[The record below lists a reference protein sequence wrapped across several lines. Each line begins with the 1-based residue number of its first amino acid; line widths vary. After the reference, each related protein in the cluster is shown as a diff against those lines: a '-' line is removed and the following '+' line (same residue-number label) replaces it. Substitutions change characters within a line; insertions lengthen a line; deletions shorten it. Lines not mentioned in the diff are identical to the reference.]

1 MAAPLQLGMFVMPI
15 HDPEKPM
22 AQCFDEDI
30 DLALKCEELG
40 YTDFWV
46 GEHHTSTYE
55 NIVMPEIFL
64 AKVLGMTENMR
75 VGPAPVCLQYH
86 HPMQVANRLAFFDHL
101 SHGRLNLCFG
111 PGAVPTD
118 MEVHGVHPKDMG
130 ARVAESVDCIMNI
143 WQSDP
148 PYRFEGQ
155 FWDFKIEDHIDEE
168 MGIGALHKPLQQ
180 PHPPVY
186 VPSISRASKGLEAA
200 AARGFRFISHHMIH
214 WNVLADQWKTYQRG
228 AESGG
233 RETSPLDWS
242 VSRNIFVG
250 ESNEEAKQF
259 ARNGSLGKCIEYIL
273 ELTRRTA
280 PTGVDMWAR
289 DENQPTE
296 EVNLDYFMD
305 DVVIAGD
312 PASVTEQLL
321 ALREQIGD
329 FGKLVVVAHCWDDRD
344 KWVKSLE
351 LLSNEVVP
359 AYNSAIGAN

>member
-143 WQSDP
+143 SMD
-148 PYRFEGQ
+148 
-155 FWDFKIEDHIDEE
+155 
-168 MGIGALHKPLQQ
+168 
-180 PHPPVY
+180 
-186 VPSISRASKGLEAA
+186 
-200 AARGFRFISHHMIH
+200 
-214 WNVLADQWKTYQRG
+214 YQ
-228 AESGG
+228 
-233 RETSPLDWS
+233 
-242 VSRNIFVG
+242 
-250 ESNEEAKQF
+250 K
-259 ARNGSLGKCIEYIL
+259 
-273 ELTRRTA
+273 
-280 PTGVDMWAR
+280 
-289 DENQPTE
+289 
-296 EVNLDYFMD
+296 
-305 DVVIAGD
+305 
-312 PASVTEQLL
+312 LL
-321 ALREQIGD
+321 
-329 FGKLVVVAHCWDDRD
+329 
-344 KWVKSLE
+344 
-351 LLSNEVVP
+351 
-359 AYNSAIGAN
+359 

>member
-155 FWDFKIEDHIDEE
+155 FWDFKIEDHIDDE

-200 AARGFRFISHHMIH
+200 AARGLLINGRRISVERNPVVVKRLH
-214 WNVLADQWKTYQRG
+214 WIGPFHVIFLLANPMKKLSNLPEMAHWEN
-228 AESGG
+228 A
-233 RETSPLDWS
+233 L
-242 VSRNIFVG
+242 NIFL
-250 ESNEEAKQF
+250 N
-259 ARNGSLGKCIEYIL
+259 
-273 ELTRRTA
+273 
-280 PTGVDMWAR
+280 
-289 DENQPTE
+289 
-296 EVNLDYFMD
+296 
-305 DVVIAGD
+305 
-312 PASVTEQLL
+312 
-321 ALREQIGD
+321 
-329 FGKLVVVAHCWDDRD
+329 
-344 KWVKSLE
+344 
-351 LLSNEVVP
+351 
-359 AYNSAIGAN
+359 